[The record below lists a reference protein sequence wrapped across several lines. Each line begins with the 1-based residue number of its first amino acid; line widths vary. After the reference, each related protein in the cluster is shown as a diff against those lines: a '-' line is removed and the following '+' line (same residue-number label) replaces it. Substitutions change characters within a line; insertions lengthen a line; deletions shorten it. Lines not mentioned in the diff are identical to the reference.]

1 MAKSI
6 KSNFEQSMI
15 RYNKFLDKM
24 IEAKALAMFAEAAF
38 IVYLNEQEQKKC
50 GRNLKTK

>member
-1 MAKSI
+1 MST
-6 KSNFEQSMI
+6 KSNFERSLNN
-15 RYNKFLDKM
+15 YNKFLDRM
-24 IEAKALAMFAEAAF
+24 IEAKALATLAEAAF

>member
-6 KSNFEQSMI
+6 KSNLEQSMI
-15 RYNKFLDKM
+15 RYNKSLDRM
-24 IEAKALAMFAEAAF
+24 IEGKALAKFAEAAF

-50 GRNLKTK
+50 GRNSKTK

>member
-6 KSNFEQSMI
+6 KLNLEQSMI

-24 IEAKALAMFAEAAF
+24 IEAKAISTIAEAAF
-38 IVYLNEQEQKKC
+38 GLYLNEQEQNKNV
-50 GRNLKTK
+50 RLDR